1 MAVEDSEAT
10 DSDGDGDRIP
20 IEEWDR
26 IVAALAEFGAPRV
39 RTTDEEIRLEFD
51 RAHLAVGRDG
61 AVDAGMP
68 LHATETTAEWLEID
82 PATDALTLG
91 APGLS
96 YTFRRP

>member
-1 MAVEDSEAT
+1 MEIEDSETT
-10 DSDGDGDRIP
+10 DPNGDSDRIP

-26 IVAALAEFGAPRV
+26 IVAALESFGAPRV
-39 RTTDEEIRLEFD
+39 RTTDEEIRLNFD

-68 LHATETTAEWLEID
+68 LHTTETTAEWLEID
-82 PATDALTLG
+82 PAADAVTLG
-91 APGLS
+91 GPGLS